1 MKSKKS
7 NDTLYYAQIIPSL
20 CQYNILDMKIT
31 TLYNTYFACTEKR
44 EKRRYLFNYTD
55 IDKIIFT
62 DRAKALE
69 VVREA
74 EKYKREN
81 ISNKIY
87 YEED

>member
-1 MKSKKS
+1 MKDKIKS

-20 CQYNILDMKIT
+20 CQYNILDMKIE

-62 DRAKALE
+62 DRVKALE
-69 VVREA
+69 VVCEA
-74 EKYKREN
+74 EKYKQ
-81 ISNKIY
+81 
-87 YEED
+87 

>member
-1 MKSKKS
+1 
-7 NDTLYYAQIIPSL
+7 
-20 CQYNILDMKIT
+20 MKIE

-62 DRAKALE
+62 DRVKALE

-74 EKYKREN
+74 EKYKQ
-81 ISNKIY
+81 
-87 YEED
+87 